1 MTEKLLKVETVLG
14 MIYMS
19 IRVLIRL
26 RGWDIHAGQGRI
38 SHVILVEH
46 IVFVEE
52 ALVLNRAQLIWRHTG

>member
-26 RGWDIHAGQGRI
+26 RGRNIHAGQGLI
-38 SHVILVEH
+38 PHVILVEH
-46 IVFVEE
+46 ILFFEK
-52 ALVLNRAQLIWRHTG
+52 ALALYRAKLIR